1 MPSVIIAGYKFNKLI
16 PGLGLIPPVSF
27 QSFISL
33 VTDLMDQRRESN
45 RSLRKKMEK
54 MLPLN
59 SQNKLCKENVSHTSC
74 LRDLV

>member
-16 PGLGLIPPVSF
+16 PGLVLSVAF

-33 VTDLMDQRRESN
+33 VTGLMDQRRESN

-54 MLPLN
+54 VLPLN
-59 SQNKLCKENVSHTSC
+59 SQNKLCKEHVSHTSC